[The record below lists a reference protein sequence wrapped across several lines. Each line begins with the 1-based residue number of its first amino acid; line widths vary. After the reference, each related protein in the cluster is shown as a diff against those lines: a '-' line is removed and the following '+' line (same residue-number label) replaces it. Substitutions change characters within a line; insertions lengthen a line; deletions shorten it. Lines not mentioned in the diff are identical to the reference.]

1 VNRPKLTDPHR
12 LQCIYCR
19 QLRVCNVQMTCS
31 GCESE
36 NAVWIE
42 DPAGELRPLSAT
54 ARSDCSG
61 YYANEGAATSRS
73 IDEFQGLYSHP
84 IPLPSRSR
92 P

>member
-1 VNRPKLTDPHR
+1 MNRPKLSNPHR

-19 QLRVCNVQMTCS
+19 QLRVCNVQMTCA

-61 YYANEGAATSRS
+61 YYANEGAATRR
-73 IDEFQGLYSHP
+73 FGAHGLSCSSLVFSP
-84 IPLPSRSR
+84 KRG
-92 P
+92 